1 MPLAKLDIKMPDE
14 FLLKVSKLAEK
25 TDEVILK
32 VLEAGGAVVLPKV
45 KSNLQ
50 AVIGSNTKY
59 KSRSTGE
66 LVDALGMTSPKQ
78 DKNGNFNIK
87 IGFAEP
93 RKDTGKT
100 KSVSNAKLASILEYG
115 KSGQPPKPF
124 LKPAKTATKKP
135 CIQAMTEALEKE
147 IENL

>member
-1 MPLAKLDIKMPDE
+1 
-14 FLLKVSKLAEK
+14 
-25 TDEVILK
+25 
-32 VLEAGGAVVLPKV
+32 KV

-50 AVIGSNTKY
+50 AVVGSNTKY

-66 LVDALGMTSPKQ
+66 LVDALGVTSPKQ
-78 DKNGNFNIK
+78 DRDGNFNIK

-93 RKDTGKT
+93 RKNTGKAQNA
-100 KSVSNAKLASILEYG
+100 SNAMLASILEYG
-115 KSGQPPKPF
+115 KTGQPPKPF

>member
-1 MPLAKLDIKMPDE
+1 MDIKLPEE
-14 FLLKVSKLAEK
+14 FLQKVSRLADK
-25 TDEVILK
+25 TDEIVPK

-50 AVIGSNTKY
+50 TAVGSNTKY
-59 KSRSTGE
+59 ESRSTGE
-66 LVDALGMTSPKQ
+66 LVDALGVTSPKQ
-78 DKNGNFNIK
+78 DRDGNFNIK

-93 RKDTGKT
+93 RKEEGKS
-100 KSVSNAKLASILEYG
+100 KNVSNAMLANILEYG

-135 CIQAMTEALEKE
+135 CIAAMTEALEKE
-147 IENL
+147 IDSL

>member
-1 MPLAKLDIKMPDE
+1 MAKLTIQMPDE
-14 FLLKVSKLAEK
+14 FLQKVSRLAEK
-25 TDEVILK
+25 TDTILPK

-50 AVIGSNTKY
+50 AAVGSNTKY
-59 KSRSTGE
+59 ESRSTGE
-66 LVDALGMTSPKQ
+66 LIDALGVTTPKQ
-78 DKNGNFNIK
+78 DRDGNFNVK

-93 RKDTGKT
+93 RKNSGKV
-100 KSVSNAKLASILEYG
+100 KSISNAMLAGILEYG

-135 CIQAMTEALEKE
+135 CIAAMTETLERE